1 MPEPA
6 VASPLTLEV
15 KRTGEI
21 VVVRCG
27 GRLIAGT
34 SGQLYAK
41 VCPLIAGSKR
51 VLLDLTGVTH
61 MDSLGLGTIVRLYVS
76 AKSAGSCLELINF
89 GPRIRQL
96 LGITNLLSVLTTMC
110 EQGITL
116 RF

>member
-1 MPEPA
+1 MPGQA
-6 VASPLTLEV
+6 VASPLTLNV

-21 VVVRCG
+21 VVVECG
-27 GRLIAGT
+27 GRLISGT
-34 SGQLYAK
+34 GGQLYAT

-89 GPRIRQL
+89 GPHIREM
-96 LGITNLLSVLTTMC
+96 LGITNLLSILTTMC
-110 EQGITL
+110 ERGFTL

>member
-1 MPEPA
+1 MPGQA
-6 VASPLTLEV
+6 VASLLLEV
-15 KRTGEI
+15 QRTGEI
-21 VVVRCG
+21 VVVKCG
-27 GRLIAGT
+27 GKLIAGT
-34 SGQLYAK
+34 GGQLYAK

-89 GPRIRQL
+89 GQRIRQL

-110 EQGITL
+110 EQGVTL